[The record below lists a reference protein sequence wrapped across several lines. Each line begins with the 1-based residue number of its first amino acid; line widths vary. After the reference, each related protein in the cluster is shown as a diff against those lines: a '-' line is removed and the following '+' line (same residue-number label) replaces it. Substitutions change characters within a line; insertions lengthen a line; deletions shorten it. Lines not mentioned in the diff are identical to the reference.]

1 MPIIDFEIQ
10 FGAWRSLASALE
22 WGSRGRWFK
31 STRPDHISVKILFL
45 KLTIEKQIGEK
56 MQESE
61 SGNYYSP
68 PERRQFVRINTN
80 FVVSYYVYPGELNKT
95 DMTLTRNVSL
105 GGICFTTDKNFP
117 KGTILHVTLRLPKV
131 NHLIEVLAE
140 VVYVKQEKNKKLLFD
155 IGIKFIKVEDK
166 DLMILEQ
173 TIKNCAS
180 DGKKIYLA
188 AKVKKEK
195 K

>member
-1 MPIIDFEIQ
+1 
-10 FGAWRSLASALE
+10 
-22 WGSRGRWFK
+22 
-31 STRPDHISVKILFL
+31 
-45 KLTIEKQIGEK
+45 

-61 SGNYYSP
+61 SNNYYSP

-95 DMTLTRNVSL
+95 DMTLTQNVSL
-105 GGICFTTDKNFP
+105 GGICFTTNKNFP
-117 KGTILHVTLRLPKV
+117 MGTILHITLRLPKV
-131 NHLIEVLAE
+131 DHLIDVLAE
-140 VVYVKQEKNKKLLFD
+140 VVYVQQEKNKKLLFD
-155 IGIKFIKVEDK
+155 IGVKFIKVANK

-173 TIKNCAS
+173 TIENCAS
-180 DGKKIYLA
+180 DGNKIHLS